1 MENISERVKKE
12 REARGITLEE
22 LAKGTFISVA
32 VLKDIESGNFDTF
45 KGDELYLKMYLRKI
59 AKYLGLEEKEL
70 DADFE
75 ALTQEIQLEEIRQE
89 DLAKRLADENKKNIT
104 ISEKVS
110 DSFKD
115 LKKIKPKKPIS
126 NKRVY
131 EDRYLLRYLKYALVG
146 VICIALVFVVWYT
159 IIASKSDDSSD
170 FNNNNTPTVEGNNE
184 AANQNTDEQNDTEN
198 NNNPADQEPAEQT
211 PAVTITKN
219 GELNYSFSVDESQP
233 TVKFRVEFVGRSW
246 CQLDYNGSEYDGF
259 RTGIY
264 NDANTSNSLD
274 ATPEVVELEF
284 NKDEFQ
290 TLELTMGAFYGH
302 RFYINDTQIEI
313 DPSEYDGG
321 KKTLV
326 LTKVQ

>member
-1 MENISERVKKE
+1 MFISERVKKE

-198 NNNPADQEPAEQT
+198 NNNPADQEPPEQT

-219 GELNYSFSVDESQP
+219 GELN
-233 TVKFRVEFVGRSW
+233 
-246 CQLDYNGSEYDGF
+246 
-259 RTGIY
+259 
-264 NDANTSNSLD
+264 
-274 ATPEVVELEF
+274 
-284 NKDEFQ
+284 
-290 TLELTMGAFYGH
+290 
-302 RFYINDTQIEI
+302 
-313 DPSEYDGG
+313 
-321 KKTLV
+321 
-326 LTKVQ
+326 

>member
-1 MENISERVKKE
+1 MNC
-12 REARGITLEE
+12 LN
-22 LAKGTFISVA
+22 
-32 VLKDIESGNFDTF
+32 IESGNFDTF

-313 DPSEYDGG
+313 DPSEYDGD